1 MMKGKVHQGDII
13 MQLYTH
19 IHTNSFKIH
28 EANLTEPKGDEDKSK
43 MVAWDS
49 PTPLSLITSR
59 TG

>member
-49 PTPLSLITSR
+49 PTSLFNY
-59 TG
+59 